1 MFSSLSIT
9 HFSESNI
16 EIDFVESNLDKI
28 IFIITII
35 GTDKSIQTTPQI
47 LPHKPK
53 ESNITSGLKFN
64 LLHINLGSMIFQI
77 RICIQTKII
86 KSDKSVM
93 LNPNWIIANIEII
106 QTHIIEPTVGIKFN
120 INIENA
126 QNIAKSTLNEI
137 KVI

>member
-1 MFSSLSIT
+1 
-9 HFSESNI
+9 
-16 EIDFVESNLDKI
+16 LDKI

-53 ESNITSGLKFN
+53 ESNITSGLRFN
-64 LLHINLGSMIFQI
+64 LLHINLGSIIFQI
-77 RICIQTKII
+77 RICIQTRII
-86 KSDKSVM
+86 KSDKSM
-93 LNPNWIIANIEII
+93 ILKPNCITANIETI
-106 QTHIIEPTVGIKFN
+106 QTQIIEPTVGIKFS

-126 QNIAKSTLNEI
+126 QNNAKSTLNEI